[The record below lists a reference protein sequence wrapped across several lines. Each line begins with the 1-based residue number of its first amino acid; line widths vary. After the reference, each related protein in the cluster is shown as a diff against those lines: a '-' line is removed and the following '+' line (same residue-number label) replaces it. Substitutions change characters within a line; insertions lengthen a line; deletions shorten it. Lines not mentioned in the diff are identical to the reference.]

1 MLGRLRQI
9 VGSGSSSGSSAPA
22 AADASPLLGMLA
34 GGREPV
40 LPVTRARPGSSHR
53 RTGSASSVGG
63 QGGRRRKRHL
73 LRIALYLAMAVL
85 LAASIAACTAVAA
98 VAYYTL
104 SIVWES
110 PAAVAAAAAEA
121 QAAAATAR
129 AAATRGGQ
137 LAQLPANNEST
148 AATGS
153 SQYTVVV
160 MSYKARVSLLILVI
174 NQLGNCPSVAEVLLV
189 WNGDDPPLPYLFD
202 CRAPVRIRQEPK
214 NDLSNRMRPDPGIS
228 TEAVLLADDDVLMRC
243 ADVERAFARWQANQQ
258 ALVGFFPRLIS
269 TGPPPQYLPE
279 HVVFKEQRF
288 NVLLTAGEFA
298 SRDLLEQYWSEQ
310 YAQGRE
316 LVGRLINCEDILLNF
331 VVAAAIRK
339 RQRQPRQP
347 LGLEAG
353 LSAAEA
359 AGDAHGNNSAAGHVQ
374 QKEHH
379 QQQKGKL
386 GRQLPHVVWSQPS
399 RRLDLSA
406 FSGVGISKARAKHL
420 ATRRQCVAQFGEW
433 YGRDLLQ
440 TERVEWE
447 LGGSAGGRLLS
458 RPLCSLPFM
467 GCVYL

>member
-1 MLGRLRQI
+1 MRWWLSWQI
-9 VGSGSSSGSSAPA
+9 PPQKLSRDVG
-22 AADASPLLGMLA
+22 
-34 GGREPV
+34 
-40 LPVTRARPGSSHR
+40 
-53 RTGSASSVGG
+53 
-63 QGGRRRKRHL
+63 
-73 LRIALYLAMAVL
+73 Y
-85 LAASIAACTAVAA
+85 VAA
-98 VAYYTL
+98 
-104 SIVWES
+104 
-110 PAAVAAAAAEA
+110 
-121 QAAAATAR
+121 
-129 AAATRGGQ
+129 
-137 LAQLPANNEST
+137 
-148 AATGS
+148 
-153 SQYTVVV
+153 
-160 MSYKARVSLLILVI
+160 
-174 NQLGNCPSVAEVLLV
+174 
-189 WNGDDPPLPYLFD
+189 
-202 CRAPVRIRQEPK
+202 
-214 NDLSNRMRPDPGIS
+214 
-228 TEAVLLADDDVLMRC
+228 
-243 ADVERAFARWQANQQ
+243 
-258 ALVGFFPRLIS
+258 
-269 TGPPPQYLPE
+269 
-279 HVVFKEQRF
+279 
-288 NVLLTAGEFA
+288 
-298 SRDLLEQYWSEQ
+298 
-310 YAQGRE
+310 GRE

-420 ATRRQCVAQFGEW
+420 GERGPRPCSVQPCAAMRRQPVACCLPPSCSHIAFQNTLAAATRRQCVAQFGEW